1 MAEILGFLIWLAIA
15 AIVIYVV
22 IWALGSIIELPAKVA
37 QLLYVI
43 GILIL
48 LYYCVMYFPAGSLP
62 GFPHR

>member
-22 IWALGSIIELPAKVA
+22 IWAITTIIALPGKVV

-43 GILIL
+43 GVLIL
-48 LYYCVMYFPAGSLP
+48 LWYCVMYFPMHGLP

>member
-1 MAEILGFLIWLAIA
+1 MGAILGFLIWLAIA

-22 IWALGSIIELPAKVA
+22 IWAISTIVGPPAKVV

-43 GILIL
+43 GVLLL

-62 GFPHR
+62 GFPPR